1 MIIKKE
7 MMIMQIMDI
16 DINDIHQDINQPR
29 RFFDANLIEELAQSL
44 KLYGILQPLI
54 VKENHQ
60 GYIIIAGERRF
71 RAAQAAGLSHLPCI
85 IREKDSMSVS
95 LIENIQ
101 REQLS
106 PLDEAVAIKEYM
118 LQKGLTQ
125 SQAAAELSKS
135 RSYIANRLRLLKL
148 DKQTISALQ
157 SNLITEGHAKTV
169 LGVQSPAERDMIVK
183 RILRDGLSVRETEKM
198 VRESKKSKNYQSED
212 TASHELRTAED
223 ELTEILGTKVTING
237 SSAKGSIQIEYYS
250 KDQLLELSDI
260 LLGLRE
266 K

>member
-1 MIIKKE
+1 
-7 MMIMQIMDI
+7 MIMQIMDI
-16 DINDIHQDINQPR
+16 DINDIQQDINQPR
-29 RFFDANLIEELAQSL
+29 RVFDQTLIDELAMSL
-44 KLYGILQPLI
+44 KMYGILQPLI
-54 VKENHQ
+54 VKQHQQ
-60 GYIIIAGERRF
+60 GYIIIAGERRY
-71 RAAQAAGLSHLPCI
+71 RAALVAGLSHLPCI

-118 LQKGLTQ
+118 FQKGLTQ
-125 SQAAAELSKS
+125 SQAASELSKS
-135 RSYIANRLRLLKL
+135 RSYIANRLRLLRL
-148 DKQTISALQ
+148 DKQTLTALQ

-169 LGVQSPAERDMIVK
+169 LGVQSPAERDRIVK

-198 VRESKKSKNYQSED
+198 VRDSKKSKSED
-212 TASHELRTAED
+212 TASQELRSAEE
-223 ELTEILGTKVTING
+223 ELTDILGTKVMING
-237 SSAKGSIQIEYYS
+237 SSSKGCIQIEYYS

-266 K
+266 R

>member
-1 MIIKKE
+1 
-7 MMIMQIMDI
+7 MIMQIMDI
-16 DINDIHQDINQPR
+16 DINDIQQDINQPR
-29 RFFDANLIEELAQSL
+29 RFFDENLIEELAQSL

-54 VKENHQ
+54 VKRHQQ

-71 RAAQAAGLSHLPCI
+71 RAAQIAGLSHLPCI

-148 DKQTISALQ
+148 DKETITALQ
-157 SNLITEGHAKTV
+157 KNLITEGHAKTV
-169 LGVQSPAERDMIVK
+169 LGVPGLADSDRIVK
-183 RILRDGLSVRETEKM
+183 RILSEGLSVRETEKM
-198 VRESKKSKNYQSED
+198 VRDSKKSRAYQSED
-212 TASHELRTAED
+212 TASQEIRSAEE
-223 ELTEILGTKVTING
+223 ELTDILGTKVKING
-237 SSAKGSIQIEYYS
+237 SSAKGSIEIEYYS
-250 KDQLLELSDI
+250 RDQLLELSDI

-266 K
+266 R